1 MAVGLP
7 VSRAGMQGGHGPGT
21 EQCQEGKRSVWEH
34 KSLLSREI
42 SLYGMPVMGAAQLS
56 WERGEIPH
64 QCCD

>member
-7 VSRAGMQGGHGPGT
+7 VSRAGMQGGDGPGT

-34 KSLLSREI
+34 KSLLPG
-42 SLYGMPVMGAAQLS
+42 YGMPVMGDAQLS